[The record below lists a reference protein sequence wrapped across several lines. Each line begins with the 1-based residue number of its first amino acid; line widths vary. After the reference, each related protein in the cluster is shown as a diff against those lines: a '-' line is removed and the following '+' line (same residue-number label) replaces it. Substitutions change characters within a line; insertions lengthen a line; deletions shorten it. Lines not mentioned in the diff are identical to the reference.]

1 MKEGD
6 KMPHITINVWP
17 GKTEQQKMALAARIA
32 EAVSEEFGND
42 MGYISVGCREYLPK
56 DWPAFYRDEIY
67 GQDQELLIAPTAY
80 AEPRFYVKADRT
92 EYAAPDGSVLA
103 VVLYPD
109 VAPGVVEFTHTEVD
123 ASLQGQGI
131 AGKLLER
138 AAARVKA
145 DGKRAKLTCS
155 YAVSWFERHAEYS
168 DIIIK

>member
-1 MKEGD
+1 
-6 KMPHITINVWP
+6 MPHITINVWP

-32 EAVSEEFGND
+32 EAVQEEFGND
-42 MGYISVGCREYLPK
+42 LGYISVGCCGYLPK

-80 AEPRFYVKADRT
+80 AEPRFDVKKDKTGYVT
-92 EYAAPDGSVLA
+92 PDGNVLA
-103 VVLYPD
+103 EVLYPEIS
-109 VAPGVVEFTHTEVD
+109 PGVVEFNHTEVD

-145 DGKRAKLTCS
+145 DGKKAVLTCS
-155 YAVSWFERHAEYS
+155 YAVGWFERHPQYS
-168 DIIIK
+168 DMIMK